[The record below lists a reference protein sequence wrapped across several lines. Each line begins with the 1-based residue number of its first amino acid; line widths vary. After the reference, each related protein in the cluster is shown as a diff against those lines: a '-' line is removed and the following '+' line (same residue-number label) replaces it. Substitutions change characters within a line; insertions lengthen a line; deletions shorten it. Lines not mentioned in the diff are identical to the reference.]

1 MAQTIK
7 WAKTEAAR
15 FLRTVTRSKCG
26 RFVIVRKQYSLP
38 VASVAYIVYYAKAG
52 KVCRFHEARLVD
64 AKEAIE
70 DMIEDGE
77 VFDCLPT
84 DLKL

>member
-38 VASVAYIVYYAKAG
+38 AASVAYIVYYAKAG